1 MIANNLIKIRKQFE
15 KSKLVRKIIQLKLL
29 KLGMDLPTS
38 VKIGNNLQLP
48 HNSIGT
54 VIHPNTSIGNNV
66 KIYQNVTIGRAD
78 VNIPYTE
85 SKMRGIIIED
95 NVIIGAGAK
104 ILCKDDILYIRKG
117 TIIGA
122 NAVVLGSTEEN
133 GVYVGIPAKNIR

>member
-1 MIANNLIKIRKQFE
+1 MTVNNFIKIRKKFE
-15 KSKLVRKIIQLKLL
+15 KSKFIRKIIQIKLL
-29 KLGMDLPTS
+29 KLGVDLPVS
-38 VKIGNNLQLP
+38 VKIGSNLQLP

-78 VNIPYTE
+78 VDKPYAE
-85 SKMRGIIIED
+85 SRMREIIIED

-104 ILCKDDILYIRKG
+104 ILCKNDVLRIRKG

-122 NAVVLGSTEEN
+122 NAVVLDSTEEN
-133 GVYVGIPAKNIR
+133 GVYVGIPAKNIH

>member
-1 MIANNLIKIRKQFE
+1 MMANSLIKIRKKFE

-78 VNIPYTE
+78 VNTPYTK

-104 ILCKDDILYIRKG
+104 ILCKNDILYIRKG

-122 NAVVLGSTEEN
+122 NAVVLDSTEEN